1 MFEFYSLL
9 GRFIKSHD
17 ARYYW
22 NAQRQ
27 HAVTNTGRK
36 TKRKMRTPNRKA
48 MSPVVASIILIAVTV
63 AISLSVAAWAGAL
76 TFNYMGSSSVTI
88 TKVTFVGTS
97 GQELNSLNL
106 TLTNTGTNRVTVD
119 QIKVNSIGKAFSG
132 NTTLSAGTAGAI
144 VTVSNVSWSTGNSYR
159 IELFDTSGQA
169 VGSTQQDAT

>member
-1 MFEFYSLL
+1 
-9 GRFIKSHD
+9 
-17 ARYYW
+17 
-22 NAQRQ
+22 
-27 HAVTNTGRK
+27 
-36 TKRKMRTPNRKA
+36 